1 MGGQRREAKLRRRSD
16 GESYLR
22 IQRSST
28 LGCDCDDDDSLE
40 PMLEPREPSSS
51 GCPRRQPLVS
61 PSSLRARFYLIRRAY
76 LAMSI

>member
-28 LGCDCDDDDSLE
+28 LGYDCDDDDSLE

-51 GCPRRQPLVS
+51 
-61 PSSLRARFYLIRRAY
+61 A
-76 LAMSI
+76 